1 MTKELSEDT
10 SFKVSI
16 KTLAAITGAVAWIV
30 GYHYYLMGEIEDAK
44 SQPHIGRGVYSVDP
58 GDPSALKTYPP
69 SRLEY
74 DMKDEL
80 ARKEISILAKE
91 LEELRKKLE
100 TK

>member
-1 MTKELSEDT
+1 MVKELSEDT

-44 SQPHIGRGVYSVDP
+44 TQPYIGRGVYSVDP

-80 ARKEISILAKE
+80 ARKEISVLKQE
-91 LEELRKKLE
+91 LEALKSKLE
-100 TK
+100 K